1 MNHNIL
7 ITGGAGFI
15 GSHVVNFFV
24 KNYPNYHIY
33 NLDILSY
40 ASSLDNLNKIK
51 NKQNYT
57 FLKGDICDNDLVKD
71 IFKKYKIS
79 RVIHLAAESHVDRSI
94 TNPISFA
101 TTNVMGTLNL
111 LQVAKEYWINNYP
124 NKLFYHI
131 STDEV
136 YGSLG
141 NYGLFLET
149 SNYDPLTICSFKSIV
164 RSFC

>member
-57 FLKGDICDNDLVKD
+57 F
-71 IFKKYKIS
+71 
-79 RVIHLAAESHVDRSI
+79 
-94 TNPISFA
+94 
-101 TTNVMGTLNL
+101 
-111 LQVAKEYWINNYP
+111 
-124 NKLFYHI
+124 
-131 STDEV
+131 
-136 YGSLG
+136 
-141 NYGLFLET
+141 
-149 SNYDPLTICSFKSIV
+149 
-164 RSFC
+164 